1 MLVDASPRLT
11 NRMILQAGIQLIG
24 AFLALSFPFIITLA
38 DLASKQ
44 VRISVANFI
53 GAQSSQPALWLAD
66 GFALILASFFIIGA
80 IQIIHRIQMIEEFK
94 EKMLQHTAELYALKE
109 ISQREILER
118 HQAESIITRA
128 KKEWEATFDAISDI
142 IMLADANGKIIRCN
156 RATVTKLETNF
167 RSIIGRNIEEVF
179 PGVISPEP
187 GKSSVKTQVLSL
199 PSSIGWF
206 EVSSFPFQVSE
217 VQQGIIYILH
227 DVTQRKRAE
236 AEIQRQKQ
244 FFEGVFQNS
253 PVAIVSLD
261 LNGHIVACNPAF
273 EELFG
278 YEQVKALGKRV
289 DDLITPADQMETAQE
304 YNRRVK
310 NGEIIHCVGRRKT
323 ATGEQ
328 IDVEI
333 FNVPVTVN
341 GEDLGILGLYHDI
354 TELVMA
360 RRKAEDADLA
370 KTEFL
375 ANMSHEIRT
384 PLNAIIGML
393 NLALD
398 TDLNEEQTE
407 YMTTSLE
414 SAESLVTLL
423 NDSLDIARIEAGKME
438 LEISD
443 FNLREVLENIA
454 ASQAQRAASKSLELS
469 LVIPPDVPVMLNG
482 DANRLRQ
489 ILVNLVGNA
498 VKFTEQ
504 GEVVIQVK
512 KISESGPQVN
522 LGFYVRDTGI
532 GIPPERQAII
542 FERFTQANAYI
553 RHKYGGSGLGLSIS
567 AQLVNLLG
575 GKISL
580 SSQEGAGSTFSFN
593 LPFSKQPVD
602 ETGPLDLLRLV
613 RGLRT
618 LVVDSNENSYLS
630 LKSQIEGMGGVA
642 VSALDEAQCLQQ
654 LERAAQG
661 GKPHQMVFIDSK
673 IALHSSPGIVQ
684 KIRAM
689 DAFRQTPIILLT
701 SPERRLTRATARG
714 FSGYLLKPVRLQALQ
729 VTLRKFLTGVSQPVD
744 QSPVGKEVPLP
755 ADLRTTKPG
764 LILLVEDNPVNRK
777 VVVNLLRRFGHNVVS
792 AENGREAL
800 EILSS
805 GRFNLIL
812 MDVQLPEMDG
822 FETTMHIRASED
834 HEHSTPI
841 IAMTAHTLSGDIER
855 CLACGMDDYL
865 SKPVKPGILFQ
876 KVEKWLKPLQAGGKP
891 EEPTQEPV
899 QQPAPPSQP
908 APELEADRTTAEAG
922 PGKGNGRHR
931 RPADHEFEAFS
942 RSMEAFDRQEGPP
955 LIPEQPAVDEKSEVE
970 LPSQRKVAASPPG
983 EIEEAALLNY
993 PRRSVRSLGEP
1004 GYIETI
1010 LPRFGNDF
1018 QFFLATF
1025 EEFIRE
1031 CRAKV
1036 QNLYLAETNRDL
1048 DQLKLLV
1055 HNLRGV
1061 ASNFEAR
1068 AIASLLHDLEK
1079 HIENGDLTGV
1089 NHAISEIEKQ
1099 IPDLDAFLAIY
1110 RTLDISGDQSPPL

>member
-1 MLVDASPRLT
+1 MLVDTSPKLT

-24 AFLALSFPFIITLA
+24 AFLALSFPFIVTLA
-38 DLASKQ
+38 ELINSRTRVTVENFLA
-44 VRISVANFI
+44 
-53 GAQSSQPALWLAD
+53 AQSSQPALWLAD
-66 GFALILASFFIIGA
+66 GFALILASFSIIGA
-80 IQIIHRIQMIEEFK
+80 IQVVRRIQMLEDFK
-94 EKMLQHTAELYALKE
+94 EKMMQHTTELYTLKE

-128 KKEWEATFDAISDI
+128 KKEWEATFDAISDLI
-142 IMLADANGKIIRCN
+142 LLADSNGKIIRCN
-156 RATVTKLETNF
+156 RATINKLETNF

-179 PGVISPEP
+179 PGVISSEQR
-187 GKSSVKTQVLSL
+187 KSSVKTQVLSL

-206 EVSSFPFQVSE
+206 EVSSFPFQISE
-217 VQQGIIYILH
+217 IQQGIIYIFH

-253 PVAIVSLD
+253 PVAIVTLD

-273 EELFG
+273 EQLFG

-289 DDLITPADQMETAQE
+289 DDLITPADQKEIAQE

-310 NGEIIHCVGRRKT
+310 SGEIIHCVGRRKT
-323 ATGEQ
+323 ASGEQ
-328 IDVEI
+328 IEVEI

-341 GEDLGILGLYHDI
+341 GEELGILGLYHDI

-360 RRKAEDADLA
+360 RRKAEEADLA

-375 ANMSHEIRT
+375 ADMSHEIRT

-398 TDLNEEQTE
+398 TSLTEEQTE
-407 YMTTSLE
+407 YMTTSLD

-423 NDSLDIARIEAGKME
+423 NDSLDIAKIEAGKME

-454 ASQAQRAASKSLELS
+454 ASQAQRAASKNLELS
-469 LVIPPDVPVMLNG
+469 LIIPPDVPVMLNG

-504 GEVVIQVK
+504 GEVVIHVK

-542 FERFTQANAYI
+542 FERFTQANAYT

-580 SSQEGAGSTFSFN
+580 NSQEGAGSTFSFN
-593 LPFSKQPVD
+593 LPFTKQPID

-613 RGLRT
+613 RGLRI

-630 LKSQIEGMGGVA
+630 LKSQIESMGGIA
-642 VSALDEAQCLQQ
+642 VSALDETQCLQQ
-654 LERAAQG
+654 LEQSAQG
-661 GKPHQMVFIDSK
+661 GKPHQVLFIDSK
-673 IALHSSPGIVQ
+673 IAFRGAQGIIQ
-684 KIRAM
+684 QIRAM
-689 DAFRQTPIILLT
+689 VDFKDIPIILLT
-701 SPERRLTRATARG
+701 TPERRLTRSTARG
-714 FSGYLLKPVRLQALQ
+714 YGGYLLKPVRLQALES
-729 VTLRKFLTGVSQPVD
+729 TLRNILGGAP
-744 QSPVGKEVPLP
+744 PP
-755 ADLRTTKPG
+755 ADSAPARRDTSAPTDLKTAKPG

-777 VVVNLLRRFGHNVVS
+777 VVVNLLRRFGHSVVT

-822 FETTMHIRASED
+822 FEATMHIRANE
-834 HEHSTPI
+834 EHDTATPI
-841 IAMTAHTLSGDIER
+841 IAMTAHALTGDIER
-855 CLACGMDDYL
+855 CFACGMDDYI
-865 SKPVKPGILFQ
+865 SKPVKPGTLFQ
-876 KVEKWLKPLQAGGKP
+876 KVEKWIRPLQISGEP
-891 EEPTQEPV
+891 EKAEQEPIL
-899 QQPAPPSQP
+899 QPPPATLP
-908 APELEADRTTAEAG
+908 AAEPKTDRSAAETG
-922 PGKGNGRHR
+922 LGKGNGRHKK
-931 RPADHEFEAFS
+931 PADHEFDAFS
-942 RSMEAFDRQEGPP
+942 RSMDVFGPQEVPAVTP
-955 LIPEQPAVDEKSEVE
+955 DQLPADEKPVIEEQPQIK
-970 LPSQRKVAASPPG
+970 PAAG
-983 EIEEAALLNY
+983 TLADIDDAEIFNY
-993 PRRSVRSLGEP
+993 PRRVVRSLGEP

-1018 QFFLATF
+1018 QFFLTTF

-1036 QNLYLAETNRDL
+1036 QNLYFAETKRDL

-1068 AIASLLHDLEK
+1068 AIANQLHELEQY
-1079 HIENGDLTGV
+1079 IENGDLTGV
-1089 NHAISEIEKQ
+1089 HNVIYEIEKQ
-1099 IPDLDAFLAIY
+1099 IPDLEAFLAIY
-1110 RTLDISGDQSPPL
+1110 RTLDMPGDQILPQ